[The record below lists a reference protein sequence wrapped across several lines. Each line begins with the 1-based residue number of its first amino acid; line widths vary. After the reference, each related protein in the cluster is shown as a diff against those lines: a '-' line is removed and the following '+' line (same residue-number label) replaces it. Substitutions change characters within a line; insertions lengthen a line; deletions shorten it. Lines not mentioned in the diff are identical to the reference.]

1 MPTLIRILLASIL
14 ALVTC
19 AAGAQPVEF
28 RVAFEDKDSY
38 DHTGAGSGVPE
49 HPGVLVELV
58 AMIPQRVPNVRITFS
73 RKPWARCL
81 AELEVGAVDAIFS
94 SSFKPE
100 RLKIGVYPMAD
111 GKADRR
117 YRIDTKSY
125 SLYKLR
131 DTPLEWDGTTLSNVQ
146 QGIIAM
152 RSYAIVDDLRK
163 TGVAVTEV
171 NSPDDAFRM
180 LLAGRAD
187 GFAQL
192 TDFGDLTLRRKPG
205 LERIVKVPLPLA
217 TRDYYLQISHQFN
230 DKYPELPPRIWK
242 ALAEIR
248 QAEGER
254 LAAKYLKLYA
264 D

>member
-1 MPTLIRILLASIL
+1 MLTIIRAFVVLLLALL
-14 ALVTC
+14 ALHC
-19 AAGAQPVEF
+19 QAQPVEF

-38 DHTGAGSGVPE
+38 DHTGNGSVVPE

-58 AMIPQRVPNVRITFS
+58 AMIPARVPNLRITFS

-100 RLKIGVYPMAD
+100 RQKTGMYPMAD
-111 GKADRR
+111 GKPDRR
-117 YRIDTKSY
+117 YRMDTKSY

-131 DTPLEWDGTTLSNVQ
+131 ETPLEWDGTAFSHVQ
-146 QGIIAM
+146 QGVIAM
-152 RSYAIVDDLRK
+152 RGYAIIDDLK
-163 TGVAVTEV
+163 KSGVPVMEA

-187 GFAQL
+187 GFAHL
-192 TDFGDLTLRRKPG
+192 TDFGDLTLRRKPE
-205 LERIVKVPLPLA
+205 LDRVVKLPMPLA

-230 DKYPELPPRIWK
+230 ARHPELAPKIWK
-242 ALAEIR
+242 ALAEAR

-264 D
+264 E